1 MIEHAREDGP
11 LDLTVVI
18 PCLNEHETVEICVRK
33 ALAGIEASGKTG
45 EVVVADNGSTDG
57 SIELAESAGARVV
70 HVPEKGYGAALLGG
84 IAAARGR
91 WIIMGDADDSYDFL
105 QIPRF
110 VERLEE
116 GYDLVQG
123 CRLPS
128 GGGTV
133 EPGAMPFLH
142 RYLGNPGFSILARWW
157 FGLSAHDVHCG
168 MRGFK
173 REMVGEIGLR
183 CLGMEFAT
191 EMLIKAQLH
200 ERSMT
205 EIPITL
211 HRDGRVTG
219 SPHLRTFRDGW
230 RHLRFYLLYSPT
242 WLFLVPGL
250 LLGALG
256 LGGSAVALSGM
267 RLGGIHFDVSTLLV
281 SACAIV
287 VGYQAII
294 FGFLTRIYG
303 VTQELF
309 PHRPR
314 FDDWFEIVNL
324 ERGLVIGFAMAV
336 LGAGLLA
343 WAVADWAAQDFGPLD
358 YQRTLRIVI
367 PGSTLLVLGVQTIF
381 SSFFFSLLGLR
392 TR

>member
-1 MIEHAREDGP
+1 MIDTPAVP

-18 PCLNEHETVEICVRK
+18 PCLNEHETVGTCVRK
-33 ALAGIEASGKTG
+33 ALRGIEMSGKSG

-57 SIELAESAGARVV
+57 SVELAREAGARIVA
-70 HVPEKGYGAALLGG
+70 VPEKGYGAALLGG

-91 WIIMGDADDSYDFL
+91 WVIMGDADDSYDFL

-110 VERLEE
+110 VEKLEE

-133 EPGAMPFLH
+133 ERGAMPFLH
-142 RYLGNPGFSILARWW
+142 RYLGNPGFSLLARWW
-157 FGLSAHDVHCG
+157 FGLSANDVHCG

-173 REMVGEIGLR
+173 RELVEEIGQR

-200 ERSMT
+200 GRSVA

-211 HRDGRVTG
+211 HRDGRIEG
-219 SPHLRTFRDGW
+219 RPHLRTFRDGW

-242 WLFLVPGL
+242 WLFGVPGL
-250 LLGALG
+250 LLMTLGGGASALALG
-256 LGGSAVALSGM
+256 GV
-267 RLGGIHFDVSTLLV
+267 RLGGIHLDVSTLVVAVALV
-281 SACAIV
+281 V
-287 VGYQAII
+287 VGYQAVL
-294 FGFLTRIYG
+294 FGFLTRVYG
-303 VTQELF
+303 VTQGLF
-309 PHRPR
+309 PTRPA
-314 FDDWFEIVNL
+314 FDRWFDVMNL
-324 ERGLVIGFAMAV
+324 ERGLV
-336 LGAGLLA
+336 LGALLCIFGVVLLT
-343 WAVADWAAQDFGPLD
+343 WAIAEWATQGFGPLD
-358 YQRTLRIVI
+358 YQRTLRIVV
-367 PGSTLLVLGVQTIF
+367 PGSGLLVLGVQTVLF
-381 SSFFFSLLGLR
+381 SFYFSLLGLR